1 MEKYNVNEVGIYE
14 TYHLI
19 WKEAFYDEDTDSYFI
34 QHFFS
39 VVDYRLGIKKN
50 DKIIDL
56 ESSKE
61 FKFFNVGL
69 CVNDLFVN
77 NFRCCVLG
85 DYFPNNDIEL
95 SKNTILKK
103 YEKIRTEL
111 FEKNYDKMNDLFR
124 FVNDYDIGDYTLKN
138 YYNDTNNDDY
148 YDEYLEHRRS
158 LLYGVNK
165 EERKLKILM

>member
-1 MEKYNVNEVGIYE
+1 MFTATVWGKLPSGNYQIFINNITAEKTES
-14 TYHLI
+14 I
-19 WKEAFYDEDTDSYFI
+19 WDSG
-34 QHFFS
+34 
-39 VVDYRLGIKKN
+39 LKKN